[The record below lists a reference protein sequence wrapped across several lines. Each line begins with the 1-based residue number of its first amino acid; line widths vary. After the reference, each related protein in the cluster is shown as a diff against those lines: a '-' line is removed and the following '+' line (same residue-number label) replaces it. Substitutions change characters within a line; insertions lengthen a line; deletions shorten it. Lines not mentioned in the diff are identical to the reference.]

1 MARVSPDEFAE
12 KWARRTA
19 GAVNDLRAGV
29 QKVTEAPTAKAAEK
43 ADKMLQKV
51 QAAVQ
56 EGRWQANLKKVSLE
70 EWRKKMLDKGVPRV
84 AQGVEAAR
92 EKSRAF
98 AEQLLPH
105 IDAAVAEVKRLP
117 DLTLEDSINRVAT
130 FIRRMSEFKK
140 R

>member
-1 MARVSPDEFAE
+1 MARVTPEEFAE

-19 GAVNDLRAGV
+19 GAVNDLRAGIE
-29 QKVTEAPTAKAAEK
+29 KVSEAPTAKAAAK

-51 QAAVQ
+51 TEAIQS
-56 EGRWQANLKKVSLE
+56 GRWANNLKKVPLE
-70 EWRKKMLDKGVPRV
+70 EWKRKALEKGVPRV

-98 AEQLLPH
+98 AEQLLPAV
-105 IDAAVAEVKRLP
+105 DAAVAEVKRMP
-117 DLTLEDSINRVAT
+117 DITIEDSINRVAAY
-130 FIRRMSEFKK
+130 IRAMSKFKK